1 MTLCSHRLHDN
12 LRNCKLTKKLIA
24 VADSVFANLQ
34 PTEKVLAGIDATVQ
48 LAEQATPEAILDV
61 AREADGLMVTYA
73 TISKEIIQGLE
84 RCKVIGRFGI
94 GVDNIDLD
102 AATQAGIQVCYVPD
116 YCLDEVSDHAMTLLV
131 SLARKIVY
139 SNALVQAGRWE
150 AKAIAPVFRL
160 RGRTLGLVGLGQIP
174 QSMVPKAQA
183 FGLNVIASDP
193 FVSAEVAEK
202 LGVELVDFNTLLER
216 SDYVSVHAPLTDE
229 THHLFNKDAFGRMK
243 SEALL
248 INTARGP
255 LVDDQALA
263 EALDDGQ
270 ISGAA
275 LDVVPV
281 EPIPADSPLLNR
293 DDVIITPHTAFYS
306 VDALVDLQT
315 KAAED
320 VVSVLNGQTPKYPVN
335 KLSA

>member
-1 MTLCSHRLHDN
+1 M
-12 LRNCKLTKKLIA
+12 TKKLIA

-34 PTEKVLAGIDATVQ
+34 PTEKVLAGIDASVQ
-48 LAEQATPEAILDV
+48 LAKEATPEAILDV

-73 TISKEIIQGLE
+73 SISKEIIQGLE

-102 AATQAGIQVCYVPD
+102 AATEAGIQVCYVPD

-150 AKAIAPVFRL
+150 VKAIAPVFRL

-193 FVSAEVAEK
+193 FVPADVAEK

-263 EALDDGQ
+263 QALDDGQ

-335 KLSA
+335 KLDA

>member
-1 MTLCSHRLHDN
+1 MS
-12 LRNCKLTKKLIA
+12 KKLIA
-24 VADSVFANLQ
+24 VTDSVFVNLQ
-34 PTEKVLAGIDATVQ
+34 PTEKVLASLDATVL
-48 LAEQATPEAILDV
+48 LAKQATPEAILDI

-73 TISKEIIQGLE
+73 TISKDIIQGLE
-84 RCKVIGRFGI
+84 RCRVIGRFGI

-174 QSMVPKAQA
+174 QAMVPKAKA
-183 FGLNVIASDP
+183 FGLNVIAYDP
-193 FVSAEVAEK
+193 FIPADVADK
-202 LGVELVDFNTLLER
+202 LDVELVDFNTLLER
-216 SDYVSVHAPLTDE
+216 SDYVSVHAPLTPE
-229 THHLFNKDAFGRMK
+229 THQLFNKDVFQRMK
-243 SEALL
+243 PDALL

-263 EALDDGQ
+263 KALDEGQ
-270 ISGAA
+270 LGGAA

-281 EPIPADSPLLNR
+281 EPIPTDSPLLNR
-293 DDVIITPHTAFYS
+293 DNVILTPHTAFYS

-320 VVSVLNGQTPKYPVN
+320 VARVINGQAPRYPVN
-335 KLSA
+335 KLDT

>member
-1 MTLCSHRLHDN
+1 MS
-12 LRNCKLTKKLIA
+12 KKLIA
-24 VADSVFANLQ
+24 VTDSVFVNLH
-34 PTEKVLAGIDATVQ
+34 PTEKVLASLDATVL
-48 LAEQATPEAILDV
+48 LAKQATPEAILDI

-73 TISKEIIQGLE
+73 TISKDIIQGLE
-84 RCKVIGRFGI
+84 RCRVIGRFGI

-174 QSMVPKAQA
+174 QAMVPKAKA
-183 FGLNVIASDP
+183 FGLNVIAYDP
-193 FVSAEVAEK
+193 FIPADVADK
-202 LGVELVDFNTLLER
+202 LDVELVDFNTLLER
-216 SDYVSVHAPLTDE
+216 SDYVSVHAPLTPE
-229 THHLFNKDAFGRMK
+229 THQLFNKDVFQRMK
-243 SEALL
+243 PDALL

-263 EALDDGQ
+263 KALDEGQ
-270 ISGAA
+270 LGGAA

-281 EPIPADSPLLNR
+281 EPIPTDSPLLNR
-293 DDVIITPHTAFYS
+293 DNVILTPHTAFYS

-320 VVSVLNGQTPKYPVN
+320 VARVINGQAPRYPVN
-335 KLSA
+335 KLDT